1 MKKLQIVLVNSKINK
16 SLKRGG
22 TNFSKISD
30 KEYVIVLAI
39 EGKQFPSEKFS
50 QTIDQIMTSGYSN
63 LTFVIGGSLG
73 LSPEV
78 KKEEIY

>member
-1 MKKLQIVLVNSKINK
+1 MKKLQIVPVNSKINK
-16 SLKRGG
+16 SLKRGERIL
-22 TNFSKISD
+22 SKISD

>member
-22 TNFSKISD
+22 RILSKISD

-63 LTFVIGGSLG
+63 LYFCYWRQSWSVS
-73 LSPEV
+73 
-78 KKEEIY
+78 

>member
-1 MKKLQIVLVNSKINK
+1 M
-16 SLKRGG
+16 
-22 TNFSKISD
+22 
-30 KEYVIVLAI
+30 IVLAI

-73 LSPEV
+73 LSPEAV
-78 KKEEIY
+78 SYTHLDVYKRQI